1 MRILITGAGG
11 MLGSALVPA
20 LVARGHEVYATDL
33 RGEAE
38 FAGAVVESPDGDLT
52 RLDRLG
58 RLDVRRRADVDA
70 WVDRTWPDLVAHL
83 AAETDVDLCEAEP
96 DYAFATN
103 AVGTKH
109 VALACQTA
117 NVPLVY
123 VSTAGVFDG
132 TKDGPYTEYDEARPI
147 NVYGASKLEGERY
160 VQSFLQRYYVVR
172 AGWMVGGGDRDHKFV
187 ARILNQIRDGARTVY
202 AVGDKWGT
210 PTYAPDFATCLANL
224 LETESYG
231 LYHMA
236 CLGQGTRYE
245 VAKKILQV
253 LGIDREVELVEVDS
267 AFFQD
272 AFPAP
277 RPRSEMMRNLLLDLQ
292 GLNTMRHWE
301 DSLEEYLTTAFA
313 ELPRDAGGTTLP
325 RRDLASSTPTLGASA
340 RALAAPHH
348 GNGHVGN
355 GSVLNS

>member
-33 RGEAE
+33 RGEAA
-38 FAGAVVESPDGDLT
+38 FVGAAEETPDGDMT

-58 RLDVRRRADVDA
+58 RLDVRRRDDIDA
-70 WVDRTWPDLVAHL
+70 WVDRTWPDMIAHL

-96 DYAFATN
+96 DHAYATN

-109 VALACQTA
+109 LALACQAA
-117 NVPLVY
+117 NLPLVY
-123 VSTAGVFDG
+123 ISTAGVFDG
-132 TKDGPYTEYDEARPI
+132 EKDVPYTEYDEARPI

-160 VQSFLQRYYVVR
+160 VQNFLQRFYIVR

-187 ARILNQIRDGARTVY
+187 AKILSQLKDGARTVY

-210 PTYAPDFATCLANL
+210 PTYAPDFASCLTNL
-224 LETESYG
+224 LDTESYG

-236 CLGQGTRYE
+236 CLGQGTRYD

-253 LGIDREVELVEVDS
+253 LGIDQEVELVEVDS

-272 AFPAP
+272 SFPAP

-301 DSLEEYLTTAFA
+301 ESLEEYLMTAFA
-313 ELPRDAGGTTLP
+313 ELPLEAGGTAQS
-325 RRDLASSTPTLGASA
+325 RRDLIGSEPVLRASA
-340 RALAAPHH
+340 PALAASHN
-348 GNGHVGN
+348 GNGHV
-355 GSVLNS
+355 LNP